1 VLTWVGRGLNN
12 KELAGNLVIGETTV
26 KTHVANIMGKLGL
39 RDRVEM
45 VLFAVKAGLV

>member
-1 VLTWVGRGLNN
+1 M
-12 KELAGNLVIGETTV
+12 IGETTV
-26 KTHVANIMGKLGL
+26 KTHVANIMEAGL